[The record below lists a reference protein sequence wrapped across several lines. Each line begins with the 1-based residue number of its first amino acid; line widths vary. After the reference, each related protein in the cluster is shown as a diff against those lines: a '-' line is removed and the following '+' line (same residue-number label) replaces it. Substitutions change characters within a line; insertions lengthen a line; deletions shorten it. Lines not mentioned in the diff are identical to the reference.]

1 MEAIV
6 NLFDESDVCAIYSI
20 QFTSEN
26 IPEFQKFLEK
36 FEENLEFRQDYE
48 VIINA
53 ITRIFERGAQERYFR
68 PEGKYADRVCALPI
82 DSASLRIYCIR
93 LSDNVLIVGN
103 GGVKKGIATYQE
115 SDELR
120 GYVLTLQKLDS
131 LIKKCEKDGKVKV
144 SQTRINGIED
154 LKFDL

>member
-1 MEAIV
+1 MEAKV

-20 QFTSEN
+20 QFTSKS
-26 IPEFQKFLEK
+26 IPEFQIFLER
-36 FEENLEFRQDYE
+36 FEANLEYRKDYE

-68 PEGKYADRVCALPI
+68 PEGKFSDRVCALPI

-93 LSDNVLIVGN
+93 LSDNVLIIGN
-103 GGVKKGIATYQE
+103 GGIKKGIATYQE

-120 GYVLTLQKLDS
+120 GYVLTLQRLDS
-131 LIKKCEKDGKVKV
+131 LIKHCEREGIIQVIH
-144 SQTRINGIED
+144 TRINGIED
-154 LKFDL
+154 LNFEL

>member
-1 MEAIV
+1 MQATV
-6 NLFDESDVCAIYSI
+6 SLFDESDICAIYSI
-20 QFTSEN
+20 QFSSDS
-26 IPEFQKFLEK
+26 IPEFQKFLER
-36 FEENLEFRQDYE
+36 FEENLEYRKDYE

-68 PEGKYADRVCALPI
+68 PEGKFSDRVCALPI

-120 GYVLTLQKLDS
+120 GCVLTLQKLDS
-131 LIKKCEKDGKVKV
+131 LIKRCEKDGTVKV
-144 SQTRINGIED
+144 SHTRINGIED
-154 LKFDL
+154 INFEL

>member
-1 MEAIV
+1 MEATV

-20 QFTSEN
+20 QFSSES
-26 IPEFQKFLEK
+26 IPEFQKFLER
-36 FEENLEFRQDYE
+36 FEENLEYRRDYE

-68 PEGKYADRVCALPI
+68 PEGKFADRVCALPI
-82 DSASLRIYCIR
+82 DVASLRIYCIR
-93 LSDNVLIVGN
+93 LSDNVLIVWN

-120 GYVLTLQKLDS
+120 GYVLTLQKLDGIIKRCES
-131 LIKKCEKDGKVKV
+131 EGLIKVIH
-144 SQTRINGIED
+144 TRINGIED
-154 LKFDL
+154 LNFEL